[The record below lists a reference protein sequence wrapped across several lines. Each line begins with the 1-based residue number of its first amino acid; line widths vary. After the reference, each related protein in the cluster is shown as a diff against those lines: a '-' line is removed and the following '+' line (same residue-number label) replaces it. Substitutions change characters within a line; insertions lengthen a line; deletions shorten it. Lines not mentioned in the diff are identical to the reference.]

1 MSGNTF
7 GIPGLGS
14 GTPNAA
20 LASVLGALNDT
31 ASADDPTTA
40 DTAIQYLKQIIN
52 ILEGTAGIAGW
63 TASAAP
69 GNGVSLHEVIRK
81 IYDDVTLAL
90 ADTNELQGD
99 WVNGG
104 RLDLLIDAVLADTN
118 ELQGDWAN
126 GGRLD
131 LLIDA
136 ILADTGELQTDWAN
150 GGRLDLLLDSILAD
164 TGTDGVV
171 LGTRTTANSRLEGV
185 AQVKEF
191 SITAA
196 ANAGVTT
203 VATIT
208 TQPCVIEKIILHSD
222 GSTTSDLTSAAI
234 KGGASQVVTF
244 ISAASAAKA
253 NVDAADEQVAW
264 DGAARF
270 AASKTIA
277 IDLQGTGTTAVD
289 FTVTIAYVAA
299 VSGGYLA

>member
-136 ILADTGELQTDWAN
+136 
-150 GGRLDLLLDSILAD
+150 ILAD

>member
-118 ELQGDWAN
+118 ELQGDWTN

-136 ILADTGELQTDWAN
+136 
-150 GGRLDLLLDSILAD
+150 ILAD